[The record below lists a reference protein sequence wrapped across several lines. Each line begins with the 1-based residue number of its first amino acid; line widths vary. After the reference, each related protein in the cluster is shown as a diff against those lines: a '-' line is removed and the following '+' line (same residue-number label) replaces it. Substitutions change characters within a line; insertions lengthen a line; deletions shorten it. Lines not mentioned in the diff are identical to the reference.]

1 MTFKPENNNFEPDC
15 EDCGMNQYD
24 YSQLNSR
31 YEADVEREEIINWNK
46 DACNVQLRGLER
58 IAEELNFK
66 EMQLEECRKGYEK
79 LESEN
84 RLLRGRIKEL
94 ESMLNVRDEIIANVM
109 EAVNGD
115 VE

>member
-1 MTFKPENNNFEPDC
+1 MTENNVFEPDC
-15 EDCGMNQYD
+15 NDCGENQYD
-24 YSQLNSR
+24 YSRLNSR
-31 YEADVEREEIINWNK
+31 YEADVERDEIINWNK

-79 LESEN
+79 LIEEN
-84 RLLRGRIKEL
+84 QRLKTMNNEL
-94 ESMLNVRDEIIANVM
+94 IEIIHGISRESA
-109 EAVNGD
+109 ETISKLWTGD